1 MTQTQGMEQL
11 TDKPVMIREGIHM
24 ESGEHLS
31 TSGHK
36 KSLVWLTIGIIV
48 AVLVVIGIIGY
59 FVAR

>member
-11 TDKPVMIREGIHM
+11 TDKPVMIGEGIHM
-24 ESGEHLS
+24 ESDEHLS

-48 AVLVVIGIIGY
+48 AVLVAIGIIGY